1 MDPYAEIL
9 VEEVGIK
16 SRSKKEVYDLLVT
29 EGGLYLPP
37 ISDWHHK
44 FISMVMVGDKKWL
57 KSNNV
62 KVCSV
67 PHLDG
72 LKISQIIEFSRQ
84 HVNIEAYLPDY
95 EYSKYPNRDWL
106 WNVVNSLLDKK
117 FQEFI
122 QNKIWEHTKKMVMKK
137 KLSIKALPEFVDIFK
152 LSKNISVQKGRSH
165 YLLKKFGKRK
175 WDEIES
181 DDKEKLKESY
191 KQIENLNN
199 KIERLKHKLDGY
211 YQKEGEYYKSKEILA
226 KLYDQN
232 IVDSEGDLVE

>member
-1 MDPYAEIL
+1 
-9 VEEVGIK
+9 
-16 SRSKKEVYDLLVT
+16 
-29 EGGLYLPP
+29 
-37 ISDWHHK
+37 
-44 FISMVMVGDKKWL
+44 MVGDKKWL

-117 FQEFI
+117 FQELI
-122 QNKIWEHTKKMVMKK
+122 QNKIWERTKKMVMKK

-191 KQIENLNN
+191 MQIENLNN
-199 KIERLKHKLDGY
+199 KIERLEHKLDGY

-232 IVDSEGDLVE
+232 IDDSEVDLVE